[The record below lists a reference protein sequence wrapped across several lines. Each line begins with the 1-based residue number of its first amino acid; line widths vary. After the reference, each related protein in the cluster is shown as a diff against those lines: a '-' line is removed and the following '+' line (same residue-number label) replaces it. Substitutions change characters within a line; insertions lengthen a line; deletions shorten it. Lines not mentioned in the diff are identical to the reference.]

1 MALVVLP
8 VRPELIFPVISSH
21 RLADSITNR
30 QIVPEGFHGKTE
42 NVINLP
48 PIGLGQLS
56 PRFRRVHY

>member
-21 RLADSITNR
+21 CLADSITDR

-48 PIGLGQLS
+48 PNNILELLS
-56 PRFRRVHY
+56 PF

>member
-21 RLADSITNR
+21 RLADSITDR
-30 QIVPEGFHGKTE
+30 QIVPEGIHGNTE

-48 PIGLGQLS
+48 PTGLGQLS
-56 PRFRRVHY
+56 SRFRRVHY